1 MNSINAQRRTPRTPC
16 QPGRH
21 RLVAAALGIV
31 FLLVPLSSIAQSPA
45 RTIDISGV
53 VSDAAGKP
61 LPEVTIV
68 FEAAR
73 RGLSLR
79 GLRMETGKTEERRA
93 VTNQRGLYTVHWPY
107 DPFFNHFEVRVE
119 MPVHRE
125 DGEHTEILART
136 ELSDVGSGANPVVA
150 NLTVQRAELLRSL
163 KAFLAQVDTPDERSV
178 YQKMGQP
185 DEVDRHPDSGHDESA
200 WWYFE
205 AGKVFFF
212 RSGKLQETR
221 HFTPV
226 RPF

>member
-1 MNSINAQRRTPRTPC
+1 MNSINAQRRSPRKPRHT
-16 QPGRH
+16 GR
-21 RLVAAALGIV
+21 RALVATAVSAVLLALPVG
-31 FLLVPLSSIAQSPA
+31 SKAQTAP

-53 VSDAAGKP
+53 ISDPAGHP
-61 LPEVTIV
+61 LPEVTVV

-119 MPVHRE
+119 IPVRKP
-125 DGEHTEILART
+125 DGEHSEILAHA
-136 ELSDVGSGANPVVA
+136 ELSNVGSGSNPVVA

-163 KAFLAQVDTPDERSV
+163 KEFLAQIDTADERSV
-178 YQKMGQP
+178 YQKMGKP
-185 DEVDRHPDSGHDESA
+185 DEVDRHQASGQEESA

-212 RSGKLQETR
+212 QSGKLQETR
-221 HFTPV
+221 QFTPV